1 MSKLL
6 FMRALAALSL
16 AAAALGAQAADAT
29 LSGQLV
35 YDTDV
40 VLIDVTLATAGTVDF
55 WTDSWKAGLNFDP
68 TLSLFDSTG
77 LLLLTGDDTPDPAL
91 LHPGQGGYDSDIAWT
106 LAAGHYLLA
115 LSASGNDPLGGT
127 LADGFWLQGSTPIRL
142 DLWTQPSSDINVNDQ
157 KGGDWELHLS
167 GIGSAA
173 VVPEPGEALMVLAG
187 LLVTAGALR
196 RKRA

>member
-1 MSKLL
+1 MSKLA
-6 FMRALAALSL
+6 FTRAFAALSL
-16 AAAALGAQAADAT
+16 AATALVAQAADAT
-29 LSGQLV
+29 LSGHLV

-40 VLIDVTLATAGTVDF
+40 VLVDVTLATAGTVDF

-91 LHPGQGGYDSDIAWT
+91 LHAGQGGYDSDIALS

-127 LADGFWLQGSTPIRL
+127 LADGFSLQGTPPIRL
-142 DLWTQPSSDINVNDQ
+142 DQWTQPSSDINANDQ
-157 KGGDWELHLS
+157 KGGDWTLHL
-167 GIGSAA
+167 GGVDAA
-173 VVPEPGEALMVLAG
+173 GVVPEPAEAVLMLAALALM
-187 LLVTAGALR
+187 AGALR
-196 RKRA
+196 RSRR